1 MPLPDE
7 SKSAEVAWRREHAA
21 ELAAAEQKLAQC
33 EDGLPLKV
41 VYTSLDTAQTS
52 SDGAEFPGEFPYTR
66 GNDATG
72 YRNKLWTIS
81 HYAGFGSPRETN
93 VLFRKMI
100 DHGGVPPYM
109 ALDLPT
115 QLGLD
120 PDDPMAAGEVGLTG
134 TSIASLRDWETIFDG
149 ISLENTF
156 VGTVIN
162 APAAVILAMH
172 IVLAQKQGA
181 DLAKVRG
188 NLQNDIL
195 KEFTARGNFI
205 FPVGPSLRLVTDTVE
220 YCARHLPS
228 FWPLNVTGGH
238 FAEAGSNRIHE
249 VAFAFADA
257 FTYIERFVARGVPID
272 AFAKNM
278 FFLMK
283 TNHFD
288 LFEEAAK
295 FRAMRRIWATRLR
308 DRYGARDPES
318 LKCKVLGHSGG
329 SQMTRERPE
338 LNIARTTLA
347 CLAGAMGGIQLIGLR
362 TMDEVFGIP
371 TEKSELIAIG
381 TQHVLAYETGVPDVA
396 DPLGGSYYVESLTN
410 EFEARVLA
418 ELERIES
425 EGGMVRAVETGSIRR
440 AIAQDAYDAQL
451 ALERGEKVKVGVNKF
466 RIDEDEPPRR
476 PYQLDPAEE
485 GRRAEEVRTVRR
497 ERDNAAAMAALE
509 EVRRVA
515 RLPESSDNNL
525 MVPIIEAVRAYATMG
540 EICGALKDVFGE
552 YAERGRV

>member
-1 MPLPDE
+1 MLREDL
-7 SKSAEVAWRREHAA
+7 KIAEAAWRARHAD
-21 ELAAAEQKLAQC
+21 ELAAAEAKPARC
-33 EDGLPLKV
+33 EDGIPLKV
-41 VYTSLDTAQTS
+41 VYTPLDADEAS
-52 SDGAEFPGEFPYTR
+52 SGVVELPGEFPYTR
-66 GNDATG
+66 GSDASG
-72 YRNKLWTIS
+72 YRKKLWTIS

-149 ISLENTF
+149 ISLESTF

-205 FPVGPSLRLVTDTVE
+205 FPVAPSLRLVTDSVE
-220 YCARHLPS
+220 YCSRHLPS

-238 FAEAGSNRIHE
+238 FAEAGADRVHE

-257 FTYIERFVARGVPID
+257 FTYIERLLARGVSID

-308 DRYGARDPES
+308 DRYGARDAES

-347 CLAGAMGGIQLIGLR
+347 CLAGALGGIQLIGLR

-371 TEKSELIAIG
+371 TEKSEMIAIG
-381 TQHVLAYETGVPDVA
+381 TQHVVAHETGVPDVV
-396 DPLGGSYYVESLTN
+396 DPLGGSYYVESLTH
-410 EFEARVLA
+410 EFESRVLSA
-418 ELERIES
+418 IDRVEREGGIVRAIES
-425 EGGMVRAVETGSIRR
+425 GSIRR
-440 AIAQDAYDAQL
+440 TIAQDAYEAQR
-451 ALERGEKVKVGVNKF
+451 AVERGEKIKVGVNKY
-466 RIDEDEPPRR
+466 RIDEVEPPRR

-485 GRRAEEVRTVRR
+485 GRRVEDVRAVRR
-497 ERDNAAAMAALE
+497 ERDSAATAAAIEELE
-509 EVRRVA
+509 RVA
-515 RLPESSDNNL
+515 RLPEGSDSNL

-540 EICGALKDVFGE
+540 EICKALKGVFGE
-552 YAERGRV
+552 YVERGRV

>member
-1 MPLPDE
+1 MSLPEE

-41 VYTSLDTAQTS
+41 VYTSLDTAQS

-308 DRYGARDPES
+308 DRYGARDPDS

-451 ALERGEKVKVGVNKF
+451 SLERGEKVKVGVNKF

-497 ERDNAAAMAALE
+497 ERDNAAAMTALE

-515 RLPESSDNNL
+515 RLPESSDSNL
-525 MVPIIEAVRAYATMG
+525 MVPVIEAVRAYATMG

-552 YAERGRV
+552 YSERGRV

>member
-1 MPLPDE
+1 ML
-7 SKSAEVAWRREHAA
+7 SAEQSKAAEAAWRNKHAA
-21 ELAAAEQKLAQC
+21 ELEAAEAKAVRC

-41 VYTSLDTAQTS
+41 VYTELDATQAAS
-52 SDGAEFPGEFPYTR
+52 KPELPGEFPYTR
-66 GNDATG
+66 GNDAAG

-81 HYAGFGSPRETN
+81 HYAGFGSPRDTN

-100 DHGGVPPYM
+100 EHGGVPPYM

-120 PDDPMAAGEVGLTG
+120 PDDPMSAGEVGLTG
-134 TSIASLRDWETIFDG
+134 TSIASLRDWETIFEG
-149 ISLENTF
+149 ISLEDTF

-181 DLAKVRG
+181 DLGKVRG

-205 FPVGPSLRLVTDTVE
+205 FPVEPSLRLVTDTVE

-238 FAEAGSNRIHE
+238 FAEAGSNRVHE

-257 FTYIERFVARGVPID
+257 FTYIERFIARGVPID

-329 SQMTRERPE
+329 SQMTRQRPE
-338 LNIARTTLA
+338 LNIARTTIA

-381 TQHVLAYETGVPDVA
+381 TQHVVAYETGVPDVA

-425 EGGMVRAVETGSIRR
+425 EGGMVRAVEAGSIRR

>member
-1 MPLPDE
+1 MLREDL
-7 SKSAEVAWRREHAA
+7 KVAEAAWRARNAE
-21 ELAAAEQKLAQC
+21 ELAQAAAKPARC

-41 VYTSLDTAQTS
+41 VYTPLDVDEPSPA
-52 SDGAEFPGEFPYTR
+52 AVEFPGEFPYTR
-66 GNDATG
+66 GNDASG
-72 YRNKLWTIS
+72 YRKKLWTIS

-100 DHGGVPPYM
+100 DHGDVPPYM

-149 ISLENTF
+149 ISLESTF

-172 IVLAQKQGA
+172 IVLARKQGA

-205 FPVGPSLRLVTDTVE
+205 FPVAPSLRLVTDSVE

-238 FAEAGSNRIHE
+238 FAEAGSDRVHE

-257 FTYIERFVARGVPID
+257 FTYIERLLARGVPID
-272 AFAKNM
+272 TFAKNM

-295 FRAMRRIWATRLR
+295 FRAMRRIWAIRLR
-308 DRYGARDPES
+308 DQYGARDPES

-347 CLAGAMGGIQLIGLR
+347 CLAGALGGIQLIGLR

-381 TQHVLAYETGVPDVA
+381 TQHVVAHETGVPDVV
-396 DPLGGSYYVESLTN
+396 DPLGGSYYVESLTR
-410 EFEARVLA
+410 EFEERVQA
-418 ELERIES
+418 ELDRIER
-425 EGGMVRAVETGSIRR
+425 EGGMVRAVENGSIRR
-440 AIAQDAYDAQL
+440 AIAQDAYEAQR
-451 ALERGEKVKVGVNKF
+451 AVERGEKIRVGVNKY
-466 RIDEDEPPRR
+466 RIDETEPPRR

-485 GRRAEEVRTVRR
+485 GRRVEEVRALRR
-497 ERDNAAAMAALE
+497 ERDNAATTAALDAL
-509 EVRRVA
+509 RRVA
-515 RLPESSDNNL
+515 RLPEGSDSNL
-525 MVPIIEAVRAYATMG
+525 MVPIIEAVRAYATIG

-552 YAERGRV
+552 YVERGRV

>member
-1 MPLPDE
+1 MLREDL
-7 SKSAEVAWRREHAA
+7 KIAEAAWRARHAD
-21 ELAAAEQKLAQC
+21 ELAAAEAKPALC
-33 EDGLPLKV
+33 EDGIPLKV
-41 VYTSLDTAQTS
+41 VYTPLDADEAS
-52 SDGAEFPGEFPYTR
+52 SGAVELPGEFPYTR
-66 GNDATG
+66 GGDASG
-72 YRNKLWTIS
+72 YRKKPWTIS

-134 TSIASLRDWETIFDG
+134 TSIASLRDWETIFEG

-181 DLAKVRG
+181 DLARVRG

-205 FPVGPSLRLVTDTVE
+205 FPVAPSLRLVTDSVE
-220 YCARHLPS
+220 YCSRHLPS
-228 FWPLNVTGGH
+228 FWPINVTGGH
-238 FAEAGSNRIHE
+238 FAEAGADRVHE

-257 FTYIERFVARGVPID
+257 FTYIERLLARGVSID

-308 DRYGARDPES
+308 ERYGARDAES

-347 CLAGAMGGIQLIGLR
+347 CLAGALGGIQLIGLR

-371 TEKSELIAIG
+371 TEKSEMIAIG
-381 TQHVLAYETGVPDVA
+381 TQHVVAHETGVPDVV
-396 DPLGGSYYVESLTN
+396 DPLGGSYYVESLTH
-410 EFEARVLA
+410 EFESRVLA
-418 ELERIES
+418 EIDRIER
-425 EGGMVRAVETGSIRR
+425 EGGMVRAVENGSIRR
-440 AIAQDAYDAQL
+440 TIARDAYEAQL
-451 ALERGEKVKVGVNKF
+451 AVERGEKIKVGVNKY
-466 RIDEDEPPRR
+466 RIDEVEPPRR

-485 GRRAEEVRTVRR
+485 GRRIEDVRAVRR
-497 ERDNAAAMAALE
+497 ERDNAATTAAIEELE
-509 EVRRVA
+509 RVA
-515 RLPESSDNNL
+515 RLPEGSDSNL

-540 EICGALKDVFGE
+540 EICKALKGVFGE
-552 YAERGRV
+552 YVERGRV

>member
-1 MPLPDE
+1 MLREDMKVAE
-7 SKSAEVAWRREHAA
+7 ANWRARHAEELAQAAVKSAR
-21 ELAAAEQKLAQC
+21 C

-41 VYTSLDTAQTS
+41 VYTPLDV
-52 SDGAEFPGEFPYTR
+52 DEPPPGAMEFPGEFPYTR
-66 GNDATG
+66 GNDASG
-72 YRNKLWTIS
+72 YRKKLWTIS
-81 HYAGFGSPRETN
+81 HYAGFGSPRDTN
-93 VLFRKMI
+93 VLFRRMI

-149 ISLENTF
+149 ISLESTF

-181 DLAKVRG
+181 DLTRVRG

-205 FPVGPSLRLVTDTVE
+205 FPVAPSLRLVIDSVE

-238 FAEAGSNRIHE
+238 FAEAGADRVHE

-257 FTYIERFVARGVPID
+257 FTYIERLLARGVSID
-272 AFAKNM
+272 AFAKNV

-308 DRYGARDPES
+308 DRYGARDAES

-347 CLAGAMGGIQLIGLR
+347 CLAGALGGIQLIGLR

-371 TEKSELIAIG
+371 TEKSEMIAIG
-381 TQHVLAYETGVPDVA
+381 TQHVVAHETGVPDVV
-396 DPLGGSYYVESLTN
+396 DPLGGSYYVESLTR
-410 EFEARVLA
+410 EFESRVLSA
-418 ELERIES
+418 IDRIER
-425 EGGMVRAVETGSIRR
+425 EGGIVRAIENGSIRR
-440 AIAQDAYDAQL
+440 TIAQDAYEAQR
-451 ALERGEKVKVGVNKF
+451 AVERGEKIKVGVNKY
-466 RIDEDEPPRR
+466 RIDEVEPPRR

-485 GRRAEEVRTVRR
+485 GRRIEDVRAVRR
-497 ERDNAAAMAALE
+497 ERDGAAATAAIE
-509 EVRRVA
+509 ELKRVA
-515 RLPESSDNNL
+515 RLPEGSESNL

-540 EICGALKDVFGE
+540 EICKALKDVFGE
-552 YAERGRV
+552 YDERGRI

>member
-1 MPLPDE
+1 MQPEE
-7 SKSAEVAWRREHAA
+7 SKSAEAAWRREHAA
-21 ELAAAEQKLAQC
+21 ELEAAEARAAQC

-41 VYTSLDTAQTS
+41 VYTALDAAQAGTEP
-52 SDGAEFPGEFPYTR
+52 GLPGEFPYTR
-66 GNDATG
+66 GNDAAG

-134 TSIASLRDWETIFDG
+134 TSIASLRDWETIFEG

-181 DLAKVRG
+181 DLSKVRG

-195 KEFTARGNFI
+195 KEFTARGNFV
-205 FPVGPSLRLVTDTVE
+205 FPVEPSLRLVTDTVE
-220 YCARHLPS
+220 YCAKHLPS

-272 AFAKNM
+272 SFAKNM

-381 TQHVLAYETGVPDVA
+381 TQHVVAYETGVPEVA

-410 EFEARVLA
+410 EFEAHVLA
-418 ELERIES
+418 ELERIEA

-440 AIAQDAYDAQL
+440 AIAQDAYDAQR
-451 ALERGEKVKVGVNKF
+451 ALEDGRKVKVGVNKF

-485 GRRAEEVRTVRR
+485 GRRADEVRALRR
-497 ERDNAAAMAALE
+497 ERDDAAAKVALE

-515 RLPESSDNNL
+515 RLPENSENNL
-525 MVPIIEAVRAYATMG
+525 MVPIIEAVRAYATIG

>member
-1 MPLPDE
+1 MLREDL
-7 SKSAEVAWRREHAA
+7 KVAEAAWRARHADELA
-21 ELAAAEQKLAQC
+21 LAAATPARC
-33 EDGLPLKV
+33 EDGIPLKV
-41 VYTSLDTAQTS
+41 LYTPLDVDEPS
-52 SDGAEFPGEFPYTR
+52 PGAVEFPGEFPYTR
-66 GNDATG
+66 GNDASG
-72 YRNKLWTIS
+72 YRKKLWTIS

-100 DHGGVPPYM
+100 DHGDVPPYM

-149 ISLENTF
+149 IDLESTF

-181 DLAKVRG
+181 DLSKVRG

-205 FPVGPSLRLVTDTVE
+205 FPVAPSLRLVTDSVE
-220 YCARHLPS
+220 YCARYLPS

-238 FAEAGSNRIHE
+238 FAEAGADRVHE

-257 FTYIERFVARGVPID
+257 FTYIEHLLARGVSID

-295 FRAMRRIWATRLR
+295 FRAMRRIWATRLHVQ
-308 DRYGARDPES
+308 YGARDPES

-347 CLAGAMGGIQLIGLR
+347 CLAGALGGIQLIGLR

-381 TQHVLAYETGVPDVA
+381 TQHVVAHETGVPDVV
-396 DPLGGSYYVESLTN
+396 DPLGGSYYVESLTR
-410 EFEARVLA
+410 EFESRVLA
-418 ELERIES
+418 ELDRIER
-425 EGGMVRAVETGSIRR
+425 EGGTVRAVETGSIRR
-440 AIAQDAYDAQL
+440 AIAQDAYEAQR
-451 ALERGEKVKVGVNKF
+451 AVERGEKVKVGVNKY
-466 RIDEDEPPRR
+466 RIDEAESPRR

-485 GRRAEEVRTVRR
+485 SRRVEDVRAVRR
-497 ERDNAAAMAALE
+497 DRDSAATTAAIE
-509 EVRRVA
+509 ELKRVA
-515 RLPESSDNNL
+515 GLPEGSDSNL

-540 EICGALKDVFGE
+540 EICTALKDVFGE
-552 YAERGRV
+552 YVERGRI

>member
-1 MPLPDE
+1 LLPE
-7 SKSAEVAWRREHAA
+7 EWKVAEAAWRLEHAA
-21 ELAAAEQKLAQC
+21 ELEAAQTKAARC

-41 VYTSLDTAQTS
+41 VYTGLDAAQA
-52 SDGAEFPGEFPYTR
+52 GAVPELPGEFPYTR
-66 GNDATG
+66 GNDAAG

-93 VLFRKMI
+93 ILFRRMI

-134 TSIASLRDWETIFDG
+134 TSIASLRDWETIFEG

-172 IVLAQKQGA
+172 IVLAQKQNA

-195 KEFTARGNFI
+195 KEFTARGNFV
-205 FPVGPSLRLVTDTVE
+205 FPVEPSLRLVTDTVE

-257 FTYIERFVARGVPID
+257 FTYIERFIARGVPID

-381 TQHVLAYETGVPDVA
+381 TQHVIAHETGVPDVA
-396 DPLGGSYYVESLTN
+396 DPLGGSYYVESLTS
-410 EFEARVLA
+410 EFEACVLA
-418 ELERIES
+418 ELERIEA
-425 EGGMVRAVETGSIRR
+425 EGGMVRAVENGSIRR

-451 ALERGEKVKVGVNKF
+451 ALESGRKVKVGVNKF

-485 GRRAEEVRTVRR
+485 GRRAEEVRAVRR
-497 ERDNAAAMAALE
+497 ERDNAAAMSALE

-515 RLPESSDNNL
+515 RLTEGSDNNL

>member
-1 MPLPDE
+1 MLREDL
-7 SKSAEVAWRREHAA
+7 KVAEAAWRARHAD
-21 ELAAAEQKLAQC
+21 ELAAATAKPALC
-33 EDGLPLKV
+33 EDGIPLKV
-41 VYTSLDTAQTS
+41 VYTPLDADEGS
-52 SDGAEFPGEFPYTR
+52 PGDAAFPGEFPYTR
-66 GNDATG
+66 GNDASG
-72 YRNKLWTIS
+72 YRKKLWTIS

-149 ISLENTF
+149 ISLESTF

-205 FPVGPSLRLVTDTVE
+205 FPVAPSLRLVTDSVE
-220 YCARHLPS
+220 YCSRHLPS

-238 FAEAGSNRIHE
+238 FAEAGADRVHE

-257 FTYIERFVARGVPID
+257 FTYIERLLARGVSID

-308 DRYGARDPES
+308 ERYGARDPES

-347 CLAGAMGGIQLIGLR
+347 CLAGALGGIQLIGLR

-371 TEKSELIAIG
+371 TEKSEMIAIG
-381 TQHVLAYETGVPDVA
+381 TQHVVAHETGVPDVV
-396 DPLGGSYYVESLTN
+396 DPLGGSYYVESLTR
-410 EFEARVLA
+410 EFESRVLS
-418 ELERIES
+418 EIDRLER
-425 EGGMVRAVETGSIRR
+425 EGGMVRAVENGSIRR
-440 AIAQDAYDAQL
+440 TIAQDAYEAQR
-451 ALERGEKVKVGVNKF
+451 AVERGEKIKVGVNKY
-466 RIDEDEPPRR
+466 RIDEAEPPRR

-485 GRRAEEVRTVRR
+485 GRRVEDVRAVRR
-497 ERDNAAAMAALE
+497 ERDNGPRRPLRSRSSNASRASLKAATAISWCPSSRQSGPT
-509 EVRRVA
+509 RRWA
-515 RLPESSDNNL
+515 RS
-525 MVPIIEAVRAYATMG
+525 ARH
-540 EICGALKDVFGE
+540 
-552 YAERGRV
+552 

>member
-1 MPLPDE
+1 MLREDL
-7 SKSAEVAWRREHAA
+7 KVAEAAWRARHAD
-21 ELAAAEQKLAQC
+21 ELAAATAKPALC
-33 EDGLPLKV
+33 EDGIPLKV
-41 VYTSLDTAQTS
+41 VYTPLDADEGS
-52 SDGAEFPGEFPYTR
+52 PGDAAFPGEFPYTR
-66 GNDATG
+66 GNDASG
-72 YRNKLWTIS
+72 YRKKLWTIS

-149 ISLENTF
+149 ISLESTF

-205 FPVGPSLRLVTDTVE
+205 FPVAPSLRLVTDSVE
-220 YCARHLPS
+220 YCSRHLPS

-238 FAEAGSNRIHE
+238 FAEAGADRVHE

-257 FTYIERFVARGVPID
+257 FTYIERLLARGVSID

-308 DRYGARDPES
+308 ERYDARDPES

-347 CLAGAMGGIQLIGLR
+347 CLAGALGGIQLIGLR

-371 TEKSELIAIG
+371 TEKSEMIAIG
-381 TQHVLAYETGVPDVA
+381 TQHVVAHETGVPDVV
-396 DPLGGSYYVESLTN
+396 DPLGGSYYVESLTR
-410 EFEARVLA
+410 EFESRVLS
-418 ELERIES
+418 EIDRLER
-425 EGGMVRAVETGSIRR
+425 EGGVVRAVENGSIRR
-440 AIAQDAYDAQL
+440 TIAQDAYEAQR
-451 ALERGEKVKVGVNKF
+451 AVERGEKIKVGVNKY
-466 RIDEDEPPRR
+466 RIDEAEPPRR

-485 GRRAEEVRTVRR
+485 GRRVEDVRAVRR
-497 ERDNAAAMAALE
+497 ERDSVATTAAIE
-509 EVRRVA
+509 ELKRVA
-515 RLPESSDNNL
+515 RLPEGSDSNL

-540 EICGALKDVFGE
+540 EICKALKDVFGE
-552 YAERGRV
+552 YVERGRV

>member
-1 MPLPDE
+1 MLREDL
-7 SKSAEVAWRREHAA
+7 KIAEVAWREEHAA
-21 ELAAAEQKLAQC
+21 EIAEASAKPARC
-33 EDGLPLKV
+33 EDGLPLRLL
-41 VYTSLDTAQTS
+41 YTPLDA
-52 SDGAEFPGEFPYTR
+52 DGNYLADVGLPGDFPYTR
-66 GNDATG
+66 GNDAAG
-72 YRNKLWTIS
+72 YRRKLWTIS
-81 HYAGFGSPRETN
+81 HYAGFGSPRATN
-93 VLFRKMI
+93 ALFRKMI

-149 ISLENTF
+149 ISLEQTF

-162 APAAVILAMH
+162 APASVILAMH

-181 DLAKVRG
+181 DLTKVRG

-205 FPVGPSLRLVTDTVE
+205 FPVEPSIRLVADSVE

-228 FWPLNVTGGH
+228 YWPLNVTGGH
-238 FAEAGSNRIHE
+238 FAEAGADRVHE

-257 FTYIERFVARGVPID
+257 FTYIERIVARGVPVD

-295 FRAMRRIWATRLR
+295 FRAMRKIWATRLR
-308 DRYGARDPES
+308 ERYGAREPES
-318 LKCKVLGHSGG
+318 LKCKILGHSGG

-347 CLAGAMGGIQLIGLR
+347 CLAGALGGIQLIGLR

-381 TQHVLAYETGVPDVA
+381 TQHVVAHETGVPDVV
-396 DPLGGSYYVESLTN
+396 DPLGGSYYVESLTRD
-410 EFEARVLA
+410 FEARVQGELA
-418 ELERIES
+418 RIDA
-425 EGGMVRAVETGSIRR
+425 EGGVVRAIENGSIRR
-440 AIAQDAYDAQL
+440 QIAQDAYVAQR
-451 ALERGEKVKVGVNKF
+451 ALESGEKVKVGVNKY
-466 RIDEDEPPRR
+466 RIDEVEPPRR

-485 GRRAEEVRTVRR
+485 GRRVAEVQALRR
-497 ERDNAAAMAALE
+497 ERDNAAVAAALA

-515 RLPESSDNNL
+515 RLPEGSDNNL
-525 MVPIIEAVRAYATMG
+525 IAPIVEAVRAYATIG
-540 EICGALKDVFGE
+540 EICGALKSVFGE
-552 YAERGRV
+552 YVERGRI

>member
-1 MPLPDE
+1 MREELSTAEAAWRERHADE
-7 SKSAEVAWRREHAA
+7 LAEVAA
-21 ELAAAEQKLAQC
+21 KPPQC
-33 EDGLPLKV
+33 EDGLPLNIL
-41 VYTSLDTAQTS
+41 YTPLDVDTDYVS
-52 SDGAEFPGEFPYTR
+52 HIGFPGVFPFTR
-66 GNDATG
+66 GIEATG
-72 YRNKLWTIS
+72 YRKKLWTIS

-93 VLFRKMI
+93 ILFRKMI

-149 ISLENTF
+149 ISLEDTF

-205 FPVGPSLRLVTDTVE
+205 FPVEPSLRLVTDTVE

-238 FAEAGSNRIHE
+238 FAEAGAHRIHE
-249 VAFAFADA
+249 VAFALADA
-257 FTYIERFVARGVPID
+257 FTYIERFTQRGVPVD

-295 FRAMRRIWATRLR
+295 FRAMRKIWAARLR
-308 DRYGARDPES
+308 DRYQAKNPES
-318 LKCKVLGHSGG
+318 MKCKVLGHSGG

-347 CLAGAMGGIQLIGLR
+347 CLAGALGGIQLIGLR

-371 TEKSELIAIG
+371 TEKSEMIAIG
-381 TQHVLAYETGVPDVA
+381 TQHVVAHETGVPEVV
-396 DPLGGSYYVESLTN
+396 DPLGGSYYVESLTL
-410 EFEARVLA
+410 EFESRVLA

-425 EGGMVRAVETGSIRR
+425 EGGMIRMVETGSIRR
-440 AIAQDAYDAQL
+440 AIAQDAYVAQR
-451 ALERGEKVKVGVNKF
+451 AVERGDKIKVGVNKYQV
-466 RIDEDEPPRR
+466 EEAEQPRR

-485 GRRAEEVRTVRR
+485 GRRVDEIQALRR
-497 ERDNAAAMAALE
+497 ERDNVAVTAALE
-509 EVRRVA
+509 EIRRVA
-515 RLPESSDNNL
+515 RLPESSENNL

-540 EICGALKDVFGE
+540 EICTALKDVFGE
-552 YAERGRV
+552 YKEFGRV

>member
-1 MPLPDE
+1 MLREDL
-7 SKSAEVAWRREHAA
+7 KVAEAAWRGRHAA
-21 ELAAAEQKLAQC
+21 ELADAAATPARC

-41 VYTSLDTAQTS
+41 VYTPLDLE
-52 SDGAEFPGEFPYTR
+52 DGSADVAGFPGEFPYTR

-72 YRNKLWTIS
+72 YRRKLWTIS

-149 ISLENTF
+149 IALESTF

-205 FPVGPSLRLVTDTVE
+205 FPVAPSLRLVTDTVE

-238 FAEAGSNRIHE
+238 FAEAGADRVHE

-257 FTYIERFVARGVPID
+257 FTYIERLLERGVPID
-272 AFAKNM
+272 AFARNM

-347 CLAGAMGGIQLIGLR
+347 CLAGALGGIQLIGLR

-371 TEKSELIAIG
+371 TEKSEMIAIG
-381 TQHVLAYETGVPDVA
+381 TQHVVAHETGVPDVV
-396 DPLGGSYYVESLTN
+396 DPLGGSYYVESLTR
-410 EFEARVLA
+410 EFEARVQA
-418 ELERIES
+418 ELDRIES
-425 EGGMVRAVETGSIRR
+425 EGGVVRAIETGSIRR
-440 AIAQDAYDAQL
+440 EIARDAYEAQR
-451 ALERGEKVKVGVNKF
+451 AVERGDKVKVGVNKY
-466 RIDEDEPPRR
+466 RIDEVEPPRR
-476 PYQLDPAEE
+476 PYKLDPAEE
-485 GRRAEEVRTVRR
+485 GRRVEDVRAVRR
-497 ERDNAAAMAALE
+497 ERDNATAMAALE
-509 EVRRVA
+509 ELRRVA
-515 RLPESSDNNL
+515 RMPEGSDSNL
-525 MVPIIEAVRAYATMG
+525 MGPIIEAVRAYATMG

-552 YAERGRV
+552 YVERGRV

>member
-1 MPLPDE
+1 MLREDIQI
-7 SKSAEVAWRREHAA
+7 AEAAWRNAHARELDEANA
-21 ELAAAEQKLAQC
+21 KAPAC

-41 VYTSLDTAQTS
+41 VYTALDVAAETAS
-52 SDGAEFPGEFPYTR
+52 APEFPGEFPYTR
-66 GNDATG
+66 GNDASG
-72 YRNKLWTIS
+72 YRRKPWTIS

-149 ISLENTF
+149 ISLEKTF

-162 APAAVILAMH
+162 APASVILAMH
-172 IVLAQKQGA
+172 VVLAQKQGA
-181 DLAKVRG
+181 DLTKVRG

-205 FPVGPSLRLVTDTVE
+205 FPVEPSIRLVTDTVE

-228 FWPLNVTGGH
+228 YWPLNVTGGH
-238 FAEAGSNRIHE
+238 FAEAGSDRIHE

-257 FTYIERFVARGVPID
+257 FTYIERILARGVPID
-272 AFAKNM
+272 AFARNL

-318 LKCKVLGHSGG
+318 LKCKILGHSGG

-381 TQHVLAYETGVPDVA
+381 TQHVVAHETGVPDVV
-396 DPLGGSYYVESLTN
+396 DPLGGSYYVESLTR

-418 ELERIES
+418 EIGRIEA
-425 EGGMVRAVETGSIRR
+425 EGGMIRAVETGSIRR
-440 AIAQDAYDAQL
+440 TIASDAYEAQR
-451 ALERGEKVKVGVNKF
+451 ALESGRKVKVGVNKY
-466 RIDEDEPPRR
+466 RIDETEPPRR
-476 PYQLDPAEE
+476 PYHLDPAEE
-485 GRRAEEVRTVRR
+485 GRRVEELRALRR
-497 ERDNAAAMAALE
+497 ERDAAEVAAALDN
-509 EVRRVA
+509 VRRVA
-515 RLPESSDNNL
+515 RLPEGSDSNL
-525 MVPIIEAVRAYATMG
+525 MEPIIRAVRAYATIG
-540 EICGALKDVFGE
+540 EICRALQDVFGT
-552 YAERGRV
+552 YVERGRV